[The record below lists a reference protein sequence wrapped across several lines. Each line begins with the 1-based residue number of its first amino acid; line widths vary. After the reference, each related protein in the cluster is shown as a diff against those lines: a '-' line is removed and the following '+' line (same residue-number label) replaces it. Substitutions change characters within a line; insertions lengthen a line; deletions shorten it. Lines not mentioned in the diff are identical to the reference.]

1 MRTGFIRFA
10 TSIILISPARVDARQ
25 CTYLPPHPPFRTSWF
40 GPTGILSSCGE
51 MLWWWWLVLVDR
63 GTDVQRMVAPMP
75 AVGDTRGLA
84 LPNVFGA
91 ICLSLICCRSVS
103 LSLAFGCSLTQ
114 TPKQKAAQSFD
125 SLHVP
130 SHVASRLRR
139 MAGDRRWQCRVWRRG
154 GAGASERPIVWASTT
169 GASSVGIV
177 KV

>member
-25 CTYLPPHPPFRTSWF
+25 CTCLPPKPPFRTSWF
-40 GPTGILSSCGE
+40 GPTGTLSSCGE
-51 MLWWWWLVLVDR
+51 MLWWWLVLVDR

-75 AVGDTRGLA
+75 AVRNTDARGLA

-103 LSLAFGCSLTQ
+103 LSLVVGRSLTQ
-114 TPKQKAAQSFD
+114 TPAQSFD
-125 SLHVP
+125 SLPVP